1 VNTFEPKQKLYP
13 IVSGA
18 DAGYSR
24 SDEGARYCLEK
35 KINAN
40 CLVHVATLFYI
51 NITL

>member
-1 VNTFEPKQKLYP
+1 MKTFEQKQKLYP

-24 SDEGARYCLEK
+24 SDDGARYCLGK
-35 KINAN
+35 KIAN